1 MYIHRSLFFP
11 LQMTCGVCTQLCVHV
26 QLKSFVEGGVC
37 RVLGLGLGVGI
48 VIQRVIKE
56 SF

>member
-1 MYIHRSLFFP
+1 MYVRRSLFFP